1 MKRENNSTRTK
12 ECLTPNCENL
22 GTRRGLCSSCRLA
35 AKRAIS
41 AGETTEED
49 LVKLGLM
56 NAKFRRGKFSLALAD
71 RTKESE
77 AKSNDQGRKKG
88 RTATNS

>member
-1 MKRENNSTRTK
+1 MKRENESTRAK
-12 ECLTPNCENL
+12 NCLTPNCENS

-35 AKRAIS
+35 AKRAVA
-41 AGETTEED
+41 AGETTEEK

-56 NAKFRRGKFSLALAD
+56 NAKSRRGKFALALAD

-77 AKSNDQGRKKG
+77 AKSNGQGRKRRAASDG
-88 RTATNS
+88 